1 MVTETSAWCRKE
13 AQMEPVNKR
22 VDGLC
27 TDQVLH
33 SKLKPATRCSCT
45 TESIKLLAAIQ
56 PATRCS
62 CTESIKSLAA
72 VKPATRCSLIATRH
86 SLIGL

>member
-1 MVTETSAWCRKE
+1 MGLTKTVTEASAQCGKE

-22 VDGLC
+22 VDRLC

-45 TESIKLLAAIQ
+45 TESIKLLAAI
-56 PATRCS
+56 
-62 CTESIKSLAA
+62 
-72 VKPATRCSLIATRH
+72 KPATRCSLIATRH